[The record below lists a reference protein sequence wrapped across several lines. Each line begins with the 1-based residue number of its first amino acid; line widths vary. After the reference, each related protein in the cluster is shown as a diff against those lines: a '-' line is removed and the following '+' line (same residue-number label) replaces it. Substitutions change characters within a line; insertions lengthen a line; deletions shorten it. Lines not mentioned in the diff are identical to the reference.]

1 MNKTKQEC
9 IGFCLLFLVL
19 AATCASCVR
28 TSRVKSNGFRSI
40 LTRWSYRLGNKSQM
54 KQNQMEREAVAEEA
68 NKYEKQEEERRMF
81 FRKNIESRLV
91 ASAILRDFYAGRFR

>member
-19 AATCASCVR
+19 AAACASCVR

-40 LTRWSYRLGNKSQM
+40 LTRWSYRLGNKS
-54 KQNQMEREAVAEEA
+54 QMEREAVAEEA